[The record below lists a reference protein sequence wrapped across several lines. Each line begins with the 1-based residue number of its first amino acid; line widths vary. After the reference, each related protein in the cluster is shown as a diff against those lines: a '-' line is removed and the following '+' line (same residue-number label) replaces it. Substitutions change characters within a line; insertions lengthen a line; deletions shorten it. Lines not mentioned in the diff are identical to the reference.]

1 MMIDRFPRKEVEM
14 MNVTKFENAHSIQY
28 KAEKITED
36 ALQNEHNYLVAES
49 LTKKLLEKGL
59 ITQTEY
65 KKIMAKNR
73 ITFSPLL
80 AEIMS

>member
-1 MMIDRFPRKEVEM
+1 MMK
-14 MNVTKFENAHSIQY
+14 VTKLEDVDSVKYEA
-28 KAEKITED
+28 KKLTETEIK
-36 ALQNEHNYLVAES
+36 NEHDYLVAES

-65 KKIMAKNR
+65 KKIMEKNC

-80 AEIMS
+80 AKLMS

>member
-1 MMIDRFPRKEVEM
+1 MMIDRFPRKEVEKM
-14 MNVTKFENAHSIQY
+14 KVTKLDDVDSVKYEAKKS
-28 KAEKITED
+28 TETEIK
-36 ALQNEHNYLVAES
+36 NEHDYLVAES

>member
-1 MMIDRFPRKEVEM
+1 MIDRFPRKEVEM
-14 MNVTKFENAHSIQY
+14 MKVTKLEDVESIQY
-28 KAEKITED
+28 KSEKITED

-59 ITQTEY
+59 ITQAEFE
-65 KKIMAKNR
+65 KIMAKNR
-73 ITFSPLL
+73 IKFPPLL